1 MSSRNA
7 IAALL
12 AGLLALALAAA
23 PALAQ
28 AGARRAINSRV
39 GVVDSATLAACTTG
53 TSASQRSARFSATMQ
68 ALPHTASMAVSFD
81 LYQRGAGGRFA
92 QVQDPGFGT
101 WQSSNPGV
109 TTFTAT
115 ENVLDLPA
123 PGSFRA
129 LVHYRWLDARHELI
143 RIDTRITPPCREPA
157 VPAAQPDLFVFWI
170 AHAPGSPPS
179 TTEDYTVTVRNAGD
193 GAAGS
198 FEVAFSVGG
207 TSLPDQTVNGL
218 AVDTNTSVLFTGP
231 RCSAGSTLTATVDP
245 AGAISE
251 PSNDRR
257 TVSIQCPSTA
267 GLQGA
272 SGGATGNT
280 GTSGSSGSAGTTSS
294 KKATRT
300 AL

>member
-1 MSSRNA
+1 MKSRNA

-12 AGLLALALAAA
+12 AGLFALALAAA

-28 AGARRAINSRV
+28 TRDRLAINSRV

-68 ALPHTASMAVSFD
+68 ALPRTASMAVSFD
-81 LYQRGAGGRFA
+81 LYERAAGGRFA
-92 QVQDPGFGT
+92 QVPDPGFGS

-129 LVHYRWLDARHELI
+129 LVHYRWLNARHRLI
-143 RIDTRITPPCREPA
+143 RIDTRITPSCREPA
-157 VPAAQPDLFVFWI
+157 VPAAQPDLFVFSI
-170 AHAPGSPPS
+170 AHAPGAPPT
-179 TTEDYTVTVRNAGD
+179 TTEDYTVRVRNAGS
-193 GAAGS
+193 GAASS
-198 FEVAFSVGG
+198 FAVAFSVGG

-218 AVDTNTSVLFTGP
+218 AADTNTSVLFTGP

-245 AGAISE
+245 SGAISE
-251 PSNDRR
+251 PSNGRR
-257 TVSIQCPSTA
+257 TVSIPCPSTA
-267 GLQGA
+267 AAQGD
-272 SGGATGNT
+272 TGNT
-280 GTSGSSGSAGTTSS
+280 GTSGSSGSDGTSG

-300 AL
+300 TS